1 MKIEKEPCTYSY
13 QYSEY
18 DSYDIINLL
27 TIDRDSYKKDS
38 YKKRCMLDVVMR
50 CINHTQNMQLSNIK
64 YI

>member
-1 MKIEKEPCTYSY
+1 MIFMIYFFGDFEH
-13 QYSEY
+13 
-18 DSYDIINLL
+18 
-27 TIDRDSYKKDS
+27 RDSYKKDS